1 MADYVLTPPPVPAV
15 PVAGGG
21 LFPVRRVYCVGRNYA
36 EHAKEMGFTGRE
48 DPFFF
53 CKPADALV
61 PVADGETGTIPYPP
75 RTSNLHYEMELVV
88 AIGKGGRDI
97 PVEQADDHVWG
108 YALGLDMTR
117 RDLQGEAK
125 KLGRP
130 WEVGKGFDKSAPIGP
145 IHRRSATGVLEK
157 GAIWLDVNGQRKQS
171 SDISQMIWNI
181 PESIAYLSGLFELQP
196 GDLIFTGTPEGVG
209 PVVAGDLMVGGVD
222 GPGPFLCPFAFRRRP
237 RGGAPAVNIDFVSWS
252 PAAHARLRR
261 SDDPPNAV

>member
-1 MADYVLTPPPVPAV
+1 MDYVLPPQPAMAV
-15 PVAGGG
+15 PVAGTSA

-53 CKPADALV
+53 CKPADAIIAV
-61 PVADGETGTIPYPP
+61 RDGETGKMPYPSK
-75 RTSNLHYEMELVV
+75 TSNLHYEMELVV
-88 AIGKGGRDI
+88 AIGKAGKDI
-97 PVEQADDHVWG
+97 PVEKANEHIWG

-130 WEVGKGFDKSAPIGP
+130 WEVGKAFDQSAPLGP
-145 IHRRSATGVLEK
+145 IHPVAKTGIMEK
-157 GAIWLDVNGQRKQS
+157 ADIWLDVNGTRKQGS
-171 SDISQMIWNI
+171 NISELIWNI

-209 PVVAGDLMVGGVD
+209 AVVKNDLMVGGVA
-222 GPGPFLCPFAFRRRP
+222 GLGE
-237 RGGAPAVNIDFVSWS
+237 
-252 PAAHARLRR
+252 LR
-261 SDDPPNAV
+261 VQVV